1 MHINMKYYI
10 VTIGAIFISLG
21 IGMLV
26 GFNLNYDQELSKQQ
40 AQIINDLDVKFED
53 LRETNNNLE
62 AKLKNVN
69 NSYDKVVDFINQN
82 VDKLIVEELT
92 DKYIGIISTNENC
105 DTTNIYNTILKA
117 NGNVA
122 FDIKLNSNI
131 TDKSVLAN
139 LSSKLGE
146 EIKSTDEL
154 INYIIEALKN
164 EGAKDKLTYL
174 EELGILTLS
183 ELSDSYQ
190 SYTSVVL
197 TGKSSNKDLES
208 QFKEIDKS
216 LIDKIKSENKYVVGV
231 EDAETKLSYIDLYS
245 ENKISTIDN
254 INQGSGQLALVLA
267 LKDESIVG
275 KFGISE
281 NAESIIPFK

>member
-53 LRETNNNLE
+53 LRDTNNNLE

-69 NSYDKVVDFINQN
+69 NSYDKVIDFINQN

-131 TDKSVLAN
+131 TDKNVLAN
-139 LSSKLGE
+139 LSGKLGE

-216 LIDKIKSENKYVVGV
+216 LIDKMKSENKYVVGV

>member
-53 LRETNNNLE
+53 LRDTNNNLE

-254 INQGSGQLALVLA
+254 INQGSGQLALVLV

>member
-53 LRETNNNLE
+53 LRDTNNNLE

-69 NSYDKVVDFINQN
+69 NSYDKVIDFINQN

>member
-53 LRETNNNLE
+53 LRDTNNNLE

-69 NSYDKVVDFINQN
+69 NSYDKVVDFIKQN

-105 DTTNIYNTILKA
+105 DTTNIYNTILKS

-216 LIDKIKSENKYVVGV
+216 LIDKIKSENKYIVGV

>member
-53 LRETNNNLE
+53 LRDTNNNLE

-208 QFKEIDKS
+208 KFKEIDKS

-254 INQGSGQLALVLA
+254 INQGSGQLALVSV

>member
-53 LRETNNNLE
+53 LRDTNNNLE

-154 INYIIEALKN
+154 INYIIEALKM
-164 EGAKDKLTYL
+164 K
-174 EELGILTLS
+174 
-183 ELSDSYQ
+183 
-190 SYTSVVL
+190 VL
-197 TGKSSNKDLES
+197 
-208 QFKEIDKS
+208 
-216 LIDKIKSENKYVVGV
+216 KIN
-231 EDAETKLSYIDLYS
+231 
-245 ENKISTIDN
+245 
-254 INQGSGQLALVLA
+254 
-267 LKDESIVG
+267 
-275 KFGISE
+275 
-281 NAESIIPFK
+281 

>member
-53 LRETNNNLE
+53 LRDTNNNLE

-254 INQGSGQLALVLA
+254 INQGSGQLALVSV